1 MDANL
6 LIVLVCFFHVSYFLY
21 FVFISFVINR
31 LCDEGINGK
40 DQRAEKI
47 LLSLAPPAEA
57 KIEDRWW
64 QSSVK
69 AHHLTVRAERD
80 YHGKVEEKSNLLS
93 AMIIK
98 MPAH

>member
-1 MDANL
+1 MKGSMGRTS
-6 LIVLVCFFHVSYFLY
+6 VLKRFC
-21 FVFISFVINR
+21 
-31 LCDEGINGK
+31 
-40 DQRAEKI
+40 
-47 LLSLAPPAEA
+47 SLAPPAEA

-64 QSSVK
+64 HTSVK

-80 YHGKVEEKSNLLS
+80 HHGKVEEKSNLLS